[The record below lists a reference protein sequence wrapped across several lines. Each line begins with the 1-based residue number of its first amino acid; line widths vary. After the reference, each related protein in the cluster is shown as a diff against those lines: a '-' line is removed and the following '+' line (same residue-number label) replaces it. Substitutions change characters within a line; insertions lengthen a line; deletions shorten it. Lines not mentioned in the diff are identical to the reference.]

1 MRGGNLVW
9 SGQGSEANQLVR
21 SKQRIMS
28 VEYYPNKY
36 PTLLCS
42 VLSNKSKEIETTL
55 IKQCQKKYFSR
66 VFRIF
71 GYKWNTGIIK

>member
-28 VEYYPNKY
+28 VEYYPKKY

-42 VLSNKSKEIETTL
+42 VLSNKSKEIETTFD
-55 IKQCQKKYFSR
+55 KAMSKK
-66 VFRIF
+66 VFF
-71 GYKWNTGIIK
+71 

>member
-42 VLSNKSKEIETTL
+42 VLSNKSKEIETTFDEATS
-55 IKQCQKKYFSR
+55 KQ
-66 VFRIF
+66 VIL
-71 GYKWNTGIIK
+71 